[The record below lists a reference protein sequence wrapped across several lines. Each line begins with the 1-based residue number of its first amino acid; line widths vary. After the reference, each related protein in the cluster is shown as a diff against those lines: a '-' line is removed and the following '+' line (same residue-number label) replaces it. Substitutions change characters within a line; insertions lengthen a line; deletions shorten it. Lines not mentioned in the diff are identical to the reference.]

1 MVKVVPFK
9 SDTSDLAAAD
19 PIFYT
24 ASSWHWL
31 VFLSQHLVIPVVNC
45 NFV

>member
-31 VFLSQHLVIPVVNC
+31 VFFITALSNPCSEL
-45 NFV
+45 